1 MAIKQGQRYVR
12 VELSHLNHY
21 LYEHVKIEKEE
32 TIVMAKVES
41 DEVVFLVEKVED
53 AKEGS

>member
-12 VELSHLNHY
+12 VELSSLNYY

-41 DEVVFLVEKVED
+41 GEVVFLVEKVD

>member
-12 VELSHLNHY
+12 VELSHLNYY

-41 DEVVFLVEKVED
+41 GEVVFLVEKVD